1 MTTQHT
7 NTYPTWVTAFVSPEY
22 QGEAARL
29 AENLGLVPD
38 RACPQDIDNKQP
50 LPLLNTSFLTS

>member
-1 MTTQHT
+1 MITRQT
-7 NTYPTWVTAFVSPEY
+7 NDYPSWVTAFVSPEY

-29 AENLGLVPD
+29 AEDLGLVPD